1 MHDLPPL
8 LDWAATKLDVR
19 VLPFMLPEQRE
30 IRAFLADLSRFRLRL
45 SDRTPCLALPAD
57 VLKNHGAARV
67 KRMLDDVLV
76 AQKWQN
82 RNVLVLV
89 DGDGADLRL
98 LCERDMPPPITL
110 DADAQARIMADGSQ
124 ALIEE
129 ISRQT
134 HISALAPYETSRP
147 VTGEQFFGRESE
159 VRTLL
164 SNEHTSY
171 LIVGNRRMGKTSLM
185 REASRRLRQHA
196 KHPDS
201 VLYFDTTMFA
211 SKLDFFTDIV
221 RALAPRE
228 VERAYGDKT
237 FSMSSF
243 FQRMSRARREKI
255 VLCLDE
261 IDHLMLW
268 DQQDNWNALNMLRAV
283 STGAGSDDPPLRV
296 LMAGFRV
303 AQSMAMDRGAP
314 VFNFATLLR
323 VTPFDMHVTQQIV
336 VEPLLNLGVSI
347 VDRGVIVQRI
357 FRETGGQPNLIQH
370 YCQFIVR
377 QLEARGTRTL
387 TPDVLDAALK
397 DDGIRR
403 RTADELMANA
413 SNVEQLLVF
422 CYIEHGWSKSQDNF
436 TLEDAD
442 RWAKSHGV
450 QLLRADFE
458 KALDALTTSGIFQ
471 RDGQRY
477 SFMYTALPRT
487 LTATQQPAYQ
497 ITKIIEEGL

>member
-1 MHDLPPL
+1 MHELPPL
-8 LDWAATKLDVR
+8 LDWATTKLDVR
-19 VLPFMLPEQRE
+19 VLPFNLSEVRAA
-30 IRAFLADLSRFRLRL
+30 RAFFVDLSRFRLRL
-45 SDRTPCLALPAD
+45 NDRTPCIVLPAD
-57 VLKNHGAARV
+57 ALAQMGAVRA
-67 KRMLDDVLV
+67 KRMLDDILI
-76 AQKWQN
+76 AQKWQT

-89 DGDGADLRL
+89 DGDGSDLRL

-110 DADAQARIMADGSQ
+110 DSAAQARIMADGSQ

-134 HISALAPYETSRP
+134 HISALAPYEISRP

-159 VRTLL
+159 LRTLIG
-164 SNEHTSY
+164 NEHTSF

-185 REASRRLRQHA
+185 REASRRLRLHT

-201 VLYFDTTMFA
+201 VLYFDTTMYGN
-211 SKLDFFTDIV
+211 KLDLFTDIV

-237 FSMSSF
+237 FSMPSF
-243 FQRMSRARREKI
+243 FQRMSRSRREKI
-255 VLCLDE
+255 VICLDE
-261 IDHLMLW
+261 VDHLMGW
-268 DQQDNWNALNMLRAV
+268 DQHDNWGALNMLRAV

-303 AQSMAMDRGAP
+303 AQEMAKNRDAP

-323 VTPFDMHVTQQIV
+323 VTPFDQHVTQQIV

-347 VDRGVIVQRI
+347 VDRSAVVQRI
-357 FRETGGQPNLIQH
+357 FRDTGGQPNLIQH

-377 QLEARGTRTL
+377 QLEETDSRTL
-387 TPDVLDAALK
+387 TLDVLDGALK

-403 RTADELMANA
+403 RTADELIANA

-422 CYIEHGWSKSQDNF
+422 CFIEHGWARDQDSF
-436 TLEDAD
+436 GLEDID
-442 RWAKSHGV
+442 RWVKSHGV

-458 KALDALTTSGIFQ
+458 KALDALTTSGIFN

-477 SFMYTALPRT
+477 SFLFAALPRT
-487 LTATQQPAYQ
+487 LVASQRPAYQ
-497 ITKIIEEGL
+497 ISKIIEEGL